1 MPIIM
6 SLFPYMVLEVLQNEL
21 QNGLHF
27 DANNYMFLFLGVGG
41 TLKGFHL
48 NANLYIP
55 YLWVLEVLQK
65 DSTSMLV
72 YFSNNMILQI
82 H

>member
-1 MPIIM
+1 
-6 SLFPYMVLEVLQNEL
+6 MVLEVLQNEL

-27 DANNYMFLFLGVGG
+27 DANHYMFLFLGVGG

-72 YFSNNMILQI
+72 YFSNNMIFQI